1 MKRNI
6 YLQMKSLEEARELFL
21 SSFDWGALVGRET
34 IPTAE
39 ALGRVTAEPV
49 FAAASS
55 PGYNGA
61 AMDGFAVKAEQTFG
75 ASEESPL
82 RLELGQQAFAIN
94 TGQPLP
100 AQCDAVIMI
109 EQVHQPRPEEV
120 EIRAAV
126 FPWQHVRRVGED
138 IVANELIFTH
148 HHRLNAA
155 DVTALLAA
163 GVFRVEVLVRPKVA
177 IIPTGSELIEWQEAE
192 QRGSTLAPGAIVETN
207 SIFLAGLV
215 QEAGGEAVV
224 QPRQP
229 DRLEQIRGAV
239 DRALQSDAQVVVLNA
254 GASAGS
260 EDYTSHVVQ
269 ELGRILVHGVT
280 VMPGKPSLLGEAR
293 GKPVVGSPGYPVSA
307 WVCFDEFIRPAL
319 ARMMGQVPSRR
330 ETIRITPARRMASK
344 LGQEELVRVHL
355 GRVGDR
361 VVASPLK
368 RGAGAITS
376 LTRAD
381 GLLRIGVHSE
391 GLDEG
396 EHAEAELLRP
406 ARSVERTLVV
416 VGSHDI
422 TLDLMADQ
430 IRQRDPGIH
439 VSASNLG
446 SLAGLMAIR
455 DGRCHLGGTH
465 LLDPETGEYN
475 VSYIQRH
482 LPGVPVR
489 LVTLALRQQGLLVQ
503 PGNPKGIQSLEDL
516 ARDDVTFVNRQAG
529 SGTRV
534 LLDYHLGQLGL
545 ETSRVQGYDHD
556 EFTHMAVAV
565 HVLSGGA
572 DVGLGILAAARALGL
587 DFVPVATERY
597 DLCIP
602 RAQLEDHRVQLMLEV
617 LASDTFKKAVE
628 ALGGYDVSPMG
639 TVAWEG

>member
-39 ALGRVTAEPV
+39 ALGRVTAGPV
-49 FAAASS
+49 FAATSS

-61 AMDGFAVKAEQTFG
+61 AMDGFAVRAERTFG

-82 RLELGQQAFAIN
+82 LLEQGRQAFAVN

-100 AQCDAVIMI
+100 TGCDAVVMI

-138 IVANELIFTH
+138 IVANELILTH
-148 HHRLNAA
+148 HHQLNAA
-155 DVTALLAA
+155 DVAALLAA
-163 GVFRVEVLVRPKVA
+163 GVFRVEVLARPRVA

-192 QRGSTLAPGAIVETN
+192 QRSSTLAPGAIVETN

-215 QEAGGEAVV
+215 REAGCEAVV
-224 QPRQP
+224 LPRQP
-229 DRLEQIRGAV
+229 DRLDQIRGAV
-239 DRALQSDAQVVVLNA
+239 ERALESDAQVVVLNA

-260 EDYTSHVVQ
+260 EDYTSHVVR

-280 VMPGKPSLLGEAR
+280 VMPGKPTLLGEAR

-307 WVCFDEFIRPAL
+307 WVCFDELLRPAL
-319 ARMMGQVPSRR
+319 ERMQGQDPSRR
-330 ETIRITPARRMASK
+330 ESIQVTPARRMASK

-381 GLLRIGVHSE
+381 GILRIAAHSE

-396 EHAEAELLRP
+396 ERAEAELLRP

-416 VGSHDI
+416 VGSHDV

-430 IRQRDPGIH
+430 IRERDPGIH

-482 LPGVPVR
+482 LAGVPVR

-503 PGNPKGIQSLEDL
+503 PGNPKGIQGLEDL

-545 ETSRVQGYDHD
+545 DATTIQGYDHD

-602 RAQLEDHRVQLMLEV
+602 RAHLEDHRVQLMLEV
-617 LASDTFKKAVE
+617 LASDAFRRAVE